1 MLNKNE
7 LHDALQDVPILFF
20 ANKQDVPGAKAP
32 VDVLDAL
39 QVEDILRGR
48 RWHVVGSSF
57 VDGTGIDQG
66 LTWLMVCS

>member
-7 LHDALQDVPILFF
+7 LHDALQNVPILFF

-48 RWHVVGSSF
+48 RWHVFGSSF
-57 VDGTGIDQG
+57 VEGRGIDEG
-66 LTWLMVCS
+66 LGWLVVWS